1 MTTVA
6 KTTAP
11 KTAAPKHP
19 KQTVGV
25 VFGGRSAE
33 HKVSIVSA
41 RTVATALRA
50 AGYGVLPLG
59 IAQDGCWVDPVAG
72 ARALDGET
80 DVLAP
85 VGGTIRRTLR
95 HLVDADLDVVFPIVH
110 GTWGEDGTL
119 QGLCEMLDLPYV
131 GTGVA
136 SSAVCMDK
144 VMAKQ
149 VFAAVGLDVV
159 DGETVTRRAWTDDR
173 DEVLDRCR
181 RLGAPLFV
189 KPSVGGSSV
198 GVRRVAD
205 LDDPNEGLAASID
218 HALYFDDRLVVERGV
233 DGRELECAVLG
244 YGRLEASGV
253 GEIVPGQ
260 SFYDYADKYLEDG
273 AELIHAADLSD
284 EVEAEI
290 RRRAVA
296 AMEAVGGWGMARV
309 DFLLEGDVPYLNEIN
324 TLPGFTSISMYPK
337 LWERAG
343 LAPAAL
349 VERLVDAAI
358 ERHADRQRLDQGIK
372 AWIAA
377 LEDGLSGQDL
387 YRVDLAEIIAK
398 YIGETEKR

>member
-1 MTTVA
+1 MTT
-6 KTTAP
+6 
-11 KTAAPKHP
+11 AAKHP

-41 RTVATALRA
+41 RTVATALRTV
-50 AGYGVLPLG
+50 GYGVLPLG

-85 VGGTIRRTLR
+85 VGRAIQRTLR
-95 HLVDADLDVVFPIVH
+95 HLVDAEIDVVFPIVH

-149 VFAAVGLDVV
+149 VFAAAGLDVV
-159 DGETVTRRAWTDDR
+159 DGETVTRRGWADDR
-173 DEVLDRCR
+173 EGVLDRCR

-205 LDDPNEGLAASID
+205 LDDPAEGLAAAID

-244 YGRLEASGV
+244 HGRLEASGV

-260 SFYDYADKYLEDG
+260 DFYDYADKYLEDG
-273 AELIHAADLSD
+273 AELIHAADLAP
-284 EVEAEI
+284 EVETEV
-290 RRRAVA
+290 RRRSVV
-296 AMEAVGGWGMARV
+296 AMEAVGGSGMARV

-324 TLPGFTSISMYPK
+324 TLPGFTAISMYPK

-343 LAPAAL
+343 LAPSAL
-349 VERLVDAAI
+349 VERLVEAAI
-358 ERHADRQRLDQGIK
+358 ARHADRQRLDRGIK

-387 YRVDLAEIIAK
+387 YRVDLAEIVAK
-398 YIGETEKR
+398 HIGETER